1 VTTVVSTVPGAAT
14 VLAELSSARTP
25 WLALAPAGPAGRS
38 LLTAAPR
45 DVTVIDV
52 TDPQAVPVTVNPF
65 EPAPGYPVQAHA
77 DRLGG
82 LFEAAFGLSDPVA
95 GALRAGLRRAYADG
109 GWDML
114 TGAARP
120 GAVSPPA
127 VPAFRQL
134 KLATVDAAR
143 DLGYG
148 PGMLAGVR
156 GFLEARL
163 DALWTGPAGHFLEG
177 GHPAALAR
185 LLRGNVLVT
194 GSGLADE
201 QASWFLAGVLLL
213 RLAGQLSRPAARPS
227 TPAGPAAR
235 PDDRGQ
241 PSGPRPVIVIAV
253 PGGSPVSV
261 GPPVPG
267 SAATSGSRVPGDPA
281 GPGQPAFP
289 AVPGLSVRGTAWF
302 GRLLEDLRWAG
313 ADIVVAP
320 AGEGDRSAPGHPRTP
335 RTGEAASGEAPSGE
349 APSGTA
355 SSGGAPAVAALLAGR
370 RSAACGERCRRRPC
384 SGYEVHVA
392 GLLAGDPGQAWL
404 RLWARALVLA
414 FLAGRPV
421 PGVPAPLRAGGQAL
435 SPRGRECLL
444 ATVIEVAV
452 GARAHALRPC
462 YDPRCLTAV
471 VAAVAGRMLA
481 DGDAVPVRAG
491 SVWVIPQL
499 RWLHEMER
507 LSPLGRDRLRPDDIA
522 PPLDFGLAGL
532 PDWPG
537 IRVADRLRGLRG
549 HPLAMESERNR
560 TAALTALLGDGR
572 ADLDADLAI
581 AGMGISPPR
590 RLRHAARAM
599 GAAGHGGQPGW
610 LEVVLSWPH
619 RLIGEAAPDPGH
631 LPDRDR
637 IASGPR

>member
-1 VTTVVSTVPGAAT
+1 MVSAVASAVPGAAT

-25 WLALAPAGPAGRS
+25 WLALAPGGPAARG
-38 LLTAAPR
+38 LLAAAPR
-45 DVTVIDV
+45 DVTVIDI
-52 TDPQAVPVTVNPF
+52 TDPQAIPVTVNPL

-77 DRLGG
+77 DRLAG
-82 LFEAAFGLSDPVA
+82 LFEAAFGLGDPVA

-134 KLATVDAAR
+134 KLATVAAAQ
-143 DLGYG
+143 DLGYTT
-148 PGMLAGVR
+148 GMRAGVR

-163 DALWTGPAGHFLEG
+163 DALWAGPAGHFLEG
-177 GHPAALAR
+177 GHPAAPAR

-213 RLAGQLSRPAARPS
+213 RLAEQLSRPAAGPS
-227 TPAGPAAR
+227 ASAGQVPR
-235 PDDRGQ
+235 PDDRDEGG
-241 PSGPRPVIVIAV
+241 GPRPVIVIAV
-253 PGGSPVSV
+253 PGGSAI
-261 GPPVPG
+261 PG
-267 SAATSGSRVPGDPA
+267 G
-281 GPGQPAFP
+281 
-289 AVPGLSVRGTAWF
+289 
-302 GRLLEDLRWAG
+302 LLEDLRWAG

-320 AGEGDRSAPGHPRTP
+320 AGEGHRSAPAHPP
-335 RTGEAASGEAPSGE
+335 APGTGASRPAG
-349 APSGTA
+349 A
-355 SSGGAPAVAALLAGR
+355 SAVAGLLAGR

-392 GLLAGDPGQAWL
+392 GLLSGDPGQAWL
-404 RLWARALVLA
+404 RLWAQALVLA

-421 PGVPAPLRAGGQAL
+421 PGVPAPLRARDQAL

-471 VAAVAGRMLA
+471 VATVAGRMLA

-522 PPLDFGLAGL
+522 PPLDFGLTGL

-537 IRVADRLRGLRG
+537 IRVADRLRGLRA
-549 HPLAMESERNR
+549 HPLGMESERNR
-560 TAALTALLGDGR
+560 TAAMTALLGDGR

-610 LEVVLSWPH
+610 LEVVLSWPQ
-619 RLIGEAAPDPGH
+619 RLIGAATPASGHALDPGH
-631 LPDRDR
+631 APDRDR
-637 IASGPR
+637 IASGRDEH

>member
-1 VTTVVSTVPGAAT
+1 VVSAVQGAAT

-25 WLALAPAGPAGRS
+25 WLALAPVGRG
-38 LLTAAPR
+38 LLAAAPR
-45 DVTVIDV
+45 DVTVIDI
-52 TDPQAVPVTVNPF
+52 TDPRAVPVTVNPF

-77 DRLGG
+77 DRLAG

-134 KLATVDAAR
+134 KLATVDTAR

-148 PGMLAGVR
+148 PSMQAGIR

-213 RLAGQLSRPAARPS
+213 RLAEQLSGQAAGPS
-227 TPAGPAAR
+227 PPAGRAPR
-235 PDDRGQ
+235 PDDRDQAG
-241 PSGPRPVIVIAV
+241 GPRPVIVIAV
-253 PGGSPVSV
+253 PG
-261 GPPVPG
+261 
-267 SAATSGSRVPGDPA
+267 DLA
-281 GPGQPAFP
+281 GPGQAAFP
-289 AVPGLSVRGTAWF
+289 AMPRLSARGAAWLD
-302 GRLLEDLRWAG
+302 GLLEDLRWAG
-313 ADIVVAP
+313 VDIVVAP
-320 AGEGDRSAPGHPRTP
+320 AGEGDRSGPDRPRAPGTEAARLASAPP
-335 RTGEAASGEAPSGE
+335 GEA
-349 APSGTA
+349 
-355 SSGGAPAVAALLAGR
+355 VAGLLAGR

-392 GLLAGDPGQAWL
+392 GLLADDPGQAWL
-404 RLWARALVLA
+404 RLWAQALVLA

-452 GARAHALRPC
+452 GTRAHALRPS

-471 VAAVAGRMLA
+471 VATVAGRMLA
-481 DGDAVPVRAG
+481 DRDGDAAPVRAG

-560 TAALTALLGDGR
+560 TAAMTALLGDGR
-572 ADLDADLAI
+572 TDLDADLAI

-599 GAAGHGGQPGW
+599 GAAGHAGQPGW

-619 RLIGEAAPDPGH
+619 RLIGAAAPDPGRG
-631 LPDRDR
+631 PDGDR

>member
-1 VTTVVSTVPGAAT
+1 VTIVRGAAT
-14 VLAELSSARTP
+14 VLAELGSARTP
-25 WLALAPAGPAGRS
+25 WLALAPAGPAGRR
-38 LLTAAPR
+38 LLAAAPR
-45 DVTVIDV
+45 DVTVIDL
-52 TDPQAVPVTVNPF
+52 TDPQAVPLTVNPL

-77 DRLGG
+77 DRLAG
-82 LFEAAFGLSDPVA
+82 LFEAAFGLSDPVT

-114 TGAARP
+114 TGAGRP

-134 KLATVDAAR
+134 KRATGEAAR
-143 DLGYG
+143 DLGYD
-148 PGMLAGVR
+148 PRMQAGVR

-163 DALWTGPAGHFLEG
+163 DALWAGPAGHFLEG
-177 GHPAALAR
+177 GHPAALTR

-201 QASWFLAGVLLL
+201 QAGWFLAGVLLL
-213 RLAGQLSRPAARPS
+213 RLAEQLSRPAARPGA
-227 TPAGPAAR
+227 PAGQAPG
-235 PDDRGQ
+235 PDDRDQ
-241 PSGPRPVIVIAV
+241 ASGPRPVIVIAV
-253 PGGSPVSV
+253 PGGA
-261 GPPVPG
+261 PG
-267 SAATSGSRVPGDPA
+267 SGDPA

-289 AVPGLSVRGTAWF
+289 TGPGLSSRGAAWF
-302 GRLLEDLRWAG
+302 GHLLEDLRLAG

-320 AGEGDRSAPGHPRTP
+320 AGEGDRSTSVSLPAARPARAASGDAASAD
-335 RTGEAASGEAPSGE
+335 AASGEGASGE
-349 APSGTA
+349 GAA
-355 SSGGAPAVAALLAGR
+355 APAGASAVAGLLAGR
-370 RSAACGERCRRRPC
+370 RTAACGERCRRRPC
-384 SGYEVHVA
+384 SGYEVHA
-392 GLLAGDPGQAWL
+392 AALLSGDPGQAWL
-404 RLWARALVLA
+404 RLWAQALVLA

-444 ATVIEVAV
+444 ATVIEEAV

-471 VAAVAGRMLA
+471 VATVAGRMLA
-481 DGDAVPVRAG
+481 DGDGVPVRAG

-532 PDWPG
+532 PDWAG

-619 RLIGEAAPDPGH
+619 RLIGPVPEVPEHPG
-631 LPDRDR
+631 
-637 IASGPR
+637 GPSPSDMHRPATG

>member
-1 VTTVVSTVPGAAT
+1 MQGAAT

-38 LLTAAPR
+38 LLAAAPR
-45 DVTVIDV
+45 DVTVIDL
-52 TDPQAVPVTVNPF
+52 TDPQAVPVTVNPL

-77 DRLGG
+77 DRLTG
-82 LFEAAFGLSDPVA
+82 LFEAAFDLGDPVA

-134 KLATVDAAR
+134 RLATVEAVR

-148 PGMLAGVR
+148 PGMQAGVR

-163 DALWTGPAGHFLEG
+163 DALWAGPAGYFLEG

-185 LLRGNVLVT
+185 LLQGNVLVT
-194 GSGLADE
+194 GGLADE
-201 QASWFLAGVLLL
+201 QASWFLTGVLLL
-213 RLAGQLSRPAARPS
+213 RLAEQLSQPGAGPCA
-227 TPAGPAAR
+227 PAGPAPGSDNRDQA
-235 PDDRGQ
+235 G
-241 PSGPRPVIVIAV
+241 GPRPVIVLAV
-253 PGGSPVSV
+253 PGGT
-261 GPPVPG
+261 PVPG
-267 SAATSGSRVPGDPA
+267 DLA
-281 GPGQPAFP
+281 GPG
-289 AVPGLSVRGTAWF
+289 LSARGAAWF

-313 ADIVVAP
+313 AAIVVAP
-320 AGEGDRSAPGHPRTP
+320 VSEGDRFAPGHLRAPG
-335 RTGEAASGEAPSGE
+335 TGTAWPASAPSGVI
-349 APSGTA
+349 
-355 SSGGAPAVAALLAGR
+355 PAVTGLLAGR
-370 RSAACGERCRRRPC
+370 RTAACGERCRRRPC
-384 SGYEVHVA
+384 SGYEVHAA
-392 GLLAGDPGQAWL
+392 GLLAGDPGQAWF
-404 RLWARALVLA
+404 RLWSQALVLA
-414 FLAGRPV
+414 FVAGRPV
-421 PGVPAPLRAGGQAL
+421 PGVPAPLRAGSQAL

-444 ATVIEVAV
+444 ATAVEVAV
-452 GARAHALRPC
+452 GARAPALRPC
-462 YDPRCLTAV
+462 YDPNRLTAV
-471 VAAVAGRMLA
+471 IGTVAGRMLA

-499 RWLHEMER
+499 RWLHELER
-507 LSPLGRDRLRPDDIA
+507 LSPFGRDRLRPDDIA
-522 PPLDFGLAGL
+522 PPLDFGLTGL

-537 IRVADRLRGLRG
+537 IRVTDRLRGLRG

-560 TAALTALLGDGR
+560 TAAMTALLGDGR
-572 ADLDADLAI
+572 AGLDADLAI

-619 RLIGEAAPDPGH
+619 RFIGAAAPDLAH
-631 LPDRDR
+631 APDRDR

>member
-1 VTTVVSTVPGAAT
+1 VTILPGAAT

-25 WLALAPAGPAGRS
+25 WLALVPVGPASRS
-38 LLTAAPR
+38 LLAAAPR
-45 DVTVIDV
+45 DVTVIDI
-52 TDPQAVPVTVNPF
+52 TDPQAVPVTVNPL

-77 DRLGG
+77 DRLAG
-82 LFEAAFGLSDPVA
+82 LFEATFGLGEPVA
-95 GALRAGLRRAYADG
+95 GALRAGLRRAYVDG

-148 PGMLAGVR
+148 PSMQAGVR

-163 DALWTGPAGHFLEG
+163 DALWAGPAGLFLEG
-177 GHPAALAR
+177 GHPAALDR

-201 QASWFLAGVLLL
+201 QASWFLTGVLLL
-213 RLAGQLSRPAARPS
+213 RLAEQLSRPAARP
-227 TPAGPAAR
+227 GPLARQEPR
-235 PDDRGQ
+235 PDDRDQAGA
-241 PSGPRPVIVIAV
+241 PKPVIVIAV
-253 PGGSPVSV
+253 PGGAPVS
-261 GPPVPG
+261 GGSLVPG
-267 SAATSGSRVPGDPA
+267 EQA

-289 AVPGLSVRGTAWF
+289 AGPGLSARGAAWF
-302 GRLLEDLRWAG
+302 GGRLEDLRRAG
-313 ADIVVAP
+313 ADVVVAP
-320 AGEGDRSAPGHPRTP
+320 VGAGDRSAPGRPL
-335 RTGEAASGEAPSGE
+335 GLEAALPVRVASGDAQAGE
-349 APSGTA
+349 GTA
-355 SSGGAPAVAALLAGR
+355 TPGGAPAVTELLAGR

-384 SGYEVHVA
+384 SGYEVHAA
-392 GLLAGDPGQAWL
+392 GLLAEDPGQAWL
-404 RLWARALVLA
+404 RLWAQALVLA

-444 ATVIEVAV
+444 ATVIEVVV
-452 GARAHALRPC
+452 GARAQALRPC

-471 VAAVAGRMLA
+471 VATVAGRMLV

-491 SVWVIPQL
+491 SVWVIPQV

-507 LSPLGRDRLRPDDIA
+507 LSPFGRDRLRPDDIA

-537 IRVADRLRGLRG
+537 IRVTDRLSGLRG
-549 HPLAMESERNR
+549 HPLAMEAERNR
-560 TAALTALLGDGR
+560 TAAMTALLGDGR

-581 AGMGISPPR
+581 AGMGISPPQ

-619 RLIGEAAPDPGH
+619 RLIGAAAPDPGH
-631 LPDRDR
+631 GPDRDR
-637 IASGPR
+637 IASGRDEH